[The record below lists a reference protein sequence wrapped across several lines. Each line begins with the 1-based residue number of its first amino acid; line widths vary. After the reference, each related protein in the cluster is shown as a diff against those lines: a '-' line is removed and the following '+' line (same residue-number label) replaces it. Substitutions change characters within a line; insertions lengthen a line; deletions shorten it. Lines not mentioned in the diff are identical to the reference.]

1 VRKIAIIGSGQA
13 GCILGYALMQRGYD
27 VTLYSDR
34 TPGQWLNHSPP
45 TGSACLYAEVIDI
58 ERELGMDYRSQDMF
72 PAEGVLLESERFPAD
87 PEAGALKG
95 RLEYGRKGGAD

>member
-1 VRKIAIIGSGQA
+1 
-13 GCILGYALMQRGYD
+13 
-27 VTLYSDR
+27 
-34 TPGQWLNHSPP
+34 
-45 TGSACLYAEVIDI
+45 VIDI